1 MNKNNQ
7 GGGASVTPTLYQGQR
22 EEGYDSQTGRTN
34 SNTGSTTSSGN
45 SGTLNGVEGVQMSA
59 EEFQKKLP
67 IISPEFTL
75 DYSDRMQKY
84 VATLQGDSETGD
96 TAISEAA
103 YIQWQENNPPYQNE
117 LQNTVITKQSITE
130 LNAALDYA
138 KKNELTPEKKAQR
151 DAKSFTDTLNVLI
164 NLPFMFM
171 QSNPDP
177 TLSPEPTSIPI
188 IRLRPSPSISTS
200 PSSPPTPSSKPSS
213 SNTLLPNPLP
223 AISSKALRFKQS
235 ISSCLINRAV
245 YEEAS
250 SKTGVSW
257 EILAALHYNE
267 GSCISSNSLV
277 SGRKIGENE
286 PDIVRSGGCSSGS
299 SGPGIPFPLPG
310 GGCGF
315 KTLLDTAIYAGNH
328 FKGKIGKA
336 PSSFEELA
344 KAFSRYNGGGNSN
357 CGKTPYTS
365 CPRLFEGEDDPYV
378 VSMFD
383 KKYEGMYLVYCAD
396 RTKCTPPRAY
406 ERPGAATIIR
416 LMVNQI

>member
-171 QSNPDP
+171 QGNQTGDVAPGLSLSPTPKKPTAAPGKNPTP
-177 TLSPEPTSIPI
+177 TLTANKQTPKKK
-188 IRLRPSPSISTS
+188 ISN
-200 PSSPPTPSSKPSS
+200 PTPSKGYVYYSQLGGAYGSY
-213 SNTLLPNPLP
+213 LLPIQNGTGGKKCT
-223 AISSKALRFKQS
+223 ISSAGCGPTTAAMIISSYIDSTQTPPKLVDSMGKAGVS
-235 ISSCLINRAV
+235 ISCNGSGM
-245 YEEAS
+245 YELYGYMSKVQGLKVSSMISLGNVNAKTAS
-250 SKTGVSW
+250 SDLRNYTKGGWTLFVLAHHVYGGHYFWVTEVTDEG
-257 EILAALHYNE
+257 EILAYDPAY
-267 GSCISSNSLV
+267 G
-277 SGRKIGENE
+277 SGRSAPINQNLYA
-286 PDIVRSGGCSSGS
+286 PDPNYLYAFGVK
-299 SGPGIPFPLPG
+299 
-310 GGCGF
+310 
-315 KTLLDTAIYAGNH
+315 KT
-328 FKGKIGKA
+328 
-336 PSSFEELA
+336 
-344 KAFSRYNGGGNSN
+344 
-357 CGKTPYTS
+357 
-365 CPRLFEGEDDPYV
+365 
-378 VSMFD
+378 
-383 KKYEGMYLVYCAD
+383 
-396 RTKCTPPRAY
+396 
-406 ERPGAATIIR
+406 
-416 LMVNQI
+416 